1 MYRTNHTGYVK
12 YFPIFG
18 KISSLSAK
26 EISKRFLR
34 VFKYVRESLNAS
46 IGFSGKLPSGAAW
59 RAQFRQ
65 HNDPSIVRTILFSA
79 HSALFRSILSDIWSS
94 PVYTHL
100 RTQVCRAMPPPT
112 PSPRAACP
120 PLSCRTFK

>member
-1 MYRTNHTGYVK
+1 MYRTQHTGSTK

-26 EISKRFLR
+26 EIRKSFLR
-34 VFKYVRESLNAS
+34 VSKYVRESLYAS
-46 IGFSGKLPSGAAW
+46 IDFSGKLPSGAAW

-94 PVYTHL
+94 PGLYTPLHAGMQSY
-100 RTQVCRAMPPPT
+100 TSSYTFSASCM
-112 PSPRAACP
+112 PSPFV
-120 PLSCRTFK
+120 SYV